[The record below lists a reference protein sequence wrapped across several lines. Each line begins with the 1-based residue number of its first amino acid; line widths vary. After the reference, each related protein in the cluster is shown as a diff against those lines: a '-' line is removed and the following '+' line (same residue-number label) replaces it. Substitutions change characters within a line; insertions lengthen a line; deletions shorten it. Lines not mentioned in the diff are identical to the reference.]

1 MSSVFGNLNEINKI
15 AQGNTF
21 DNQQNEVLSTQD
33 GVEKTEVKKSRT
45 QKISLVESS
54 PSRILPK
61 LVEELIEKG
70 IPVLLRKDGY
80 AIGGFYGINDN
91 GYANIAEIDF
101 NQSNIDKTQHADS
114 LIAYDVKNKPHLIS
128 SFDDLIKFH
137 LLVWKSYLKQ
147 KEYCLLNSIWYPY
160 IIQSPYISI
169 TPNI

>member
-1 MSSVFGNLNEINKI
+1 MSSVFGNINEIT
-15 AQGNTF
+15 QENTF
-21 DNQQNEVLSTQD
+21 DHQQNEALIKQD
-33 GVEKTEVKKSRT
+33 RVEKTEVKKSRS
-45 QKISLVESS
+45 QKISLVESP
-54 PSRILPK
+54 PSRVLPK
-61 LVEELIEKG
+61 LLEELIEKG
-70 IPVLLRKDGY
+70 IPVLLKKDGY
-80 AIGGFYGINDN
+80 AIGGFYGINNN

-101 NQSNIDKTQHADS
+101 NQSNIDKSHYEDS